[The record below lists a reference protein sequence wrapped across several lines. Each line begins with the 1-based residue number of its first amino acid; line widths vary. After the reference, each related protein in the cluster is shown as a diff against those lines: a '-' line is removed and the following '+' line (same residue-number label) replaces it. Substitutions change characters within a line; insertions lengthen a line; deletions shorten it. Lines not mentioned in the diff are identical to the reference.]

1 MRLFLP
7 LAILAAAVVIL
18 LLAPADATIA
28 GLDRRE
34 TAGVAALVALLAYYL
49 GNARRSDVARMV
61 SSLAVWAMLFAL
73 LAGVYA
79 YRYDASDFIDRMTAE
94 LMPSEP
100 VVGKGGEAIVG
111 QRLGGEFAVTA
122 HINGARATLIFD
134 TGASMV
140 VLTAADARRAG
151 INAAGLA
158 YDLPV
163 MTANGRAMTAEV
175 RLDEIA
181 VGPIVMRRLPALVA
195 KPGALAESLLGM
207 SFLERLKSYSVVRGK
222 LILTAK

>member
-1 MRLFLP
+1 MRLVLP
-7 LAILAAAVVIL
+7 LAVLAAAVVIL
-18 LLAPADATIA
+18 LLAPPDATIA

-34 TAGVAALVALLAYYL
+34 VASVAALVALLAYYL
-49 GNARRSDVARMV
+49 ANARRSDVARMV

-79 YRYDASDFIDRMTAE
+79 YRYDAADFIDRMTAE

-151 INAAGLA
+151 INVAGLA

-163 MTANGRAMTAEV
+163 TTANGRAMTAEV

-181 VGPIVMRRLPALVA
+181 VGPIVMRKLPALVA

-207 SFLERLKSYSVVRGK
+207 SFLERLKSYSVERGK